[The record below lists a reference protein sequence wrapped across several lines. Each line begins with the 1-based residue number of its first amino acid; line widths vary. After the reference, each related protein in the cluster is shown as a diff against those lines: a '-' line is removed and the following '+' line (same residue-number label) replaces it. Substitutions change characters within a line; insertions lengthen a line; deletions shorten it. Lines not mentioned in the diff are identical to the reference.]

1 MADLSTMVIASLSKI
16 WHLIPIVIA
25 IILFK
30 KFINNKDKKN
40 RIKKN
45 EENEKNGLTLE
56 LRVKKKYEDLA
67 YKVTSNE
74 IKNDQS
80 NNQIDFLC
88 YKDNRTLL
96 FTCNNSS
103 TSKSIT
109 QEDIKE
115 FINNAN
121 KYVETNNMEENKVE
135 FRYAISYID
144 VLDKTAT
151 KILIDDKYNCKYV
164 VI

>member
-1 MADLSTMVIASLSKI
+1 MADLGTMVIASLSKI

-40 RIKKN
+40 RIRKN

-56 LRVKKKYEDLA
+56 LRTKKKYEDLG
-67 YKVTSNE
+67 YKVE
-74 IKNDQS
+74 NDLT
-80 NNQIDFLC
+80 NKLIDFLC

-96 FTCNNSS
+96 FKCNNSS

-109 QEDIKE
+109 QEDIKI
-115 FINNAN
+115 FINNAL
-121 KYVETNNMEENKVE
+121 KYVEINDMEENSVE
-135 FRYAISYID
+135 FRYAISYSD

-151 KILIDDKYNCKYV
+151 KILIDDKHNCKYV
-164 VI
+164 IV